1 MLGYRE
7 WCFKKLERASAE
19 AIPCA
24 NRRIYEALSEPLP
37 NGHRHRLDDLLKRRD
52 IGKTAWLAL
61 AAAITGQTELAPLV
75 AGAVSI
81 TLLLIFF
88 PFFPG

>member
-19 AIPCA
+19 AITCA

-37 NGHRHRLDDLLKRRD
+37 NGHRHRLDDLLIRRD
-52 IGKTAWLAL
+52 IGKTTWLAWLRQSPAKPNSRHWL
-61 AAAITGQTELAPLV
+61 PERFRFLCC
-75 AGAVSI
+75 
-81 TLLLIFF
+81 
-88 PFFPG
+88 